1 MKKSTYKYLL
11 TIYLI
16 LMIFISYI
24 NQGINNIGGL
34 SSLSW
39 EEWTMIMRANT
50 WLKELGVVM
59 HSISIKQ
66 CIISFVQFMPL
77 GYLLPRVFSKL
88 NSNKNFIISSFII
101 IIIFKLVKL
110 LTLTGYFD
118 ITSIIIGF
126 IGSYIIYCISK

>member
-11 TIYLI
+11 TVYLI

-34 SSLSW
+34 SYF
-39 EEWTMIMRANT
+39 EAIC
-50 WLKELGVVM
+50 
-59 HSISIKQ
+59 HSTNLIPLYNIPIKQ

-88 NSNKNFIISSFII
+88 NSSKIFIISSFVI

-126 IGSYIIYCISK
+126 MGSYIIYRILK

>member
-34 SSLSW
+34 SYFEAICPSTNLVPL
-39 EEWTMIMRANT
+39 NN
-50 WLKELGVVM
+50 
-59 HSISIKQ
+59 ISIKQ

-88 NSNKNFIISSFII
+88 NSSKNFIISSFII
-101 IIIFKLVKL
+101 ITIFKLIKL
-110 LTLTGYFD
+110 LTLTGYLD
-118 ITSIIIGF
+118 ISSILLGF
-126 IGSYIIYCISK
+126 MGSYLIYRILK

>member
-24 NQGINNIGGL
+24 NQGINNIGVL
-34 SSLSW
+34 SYF
-39 EEWTMIMRANT
+39 EAIC
-50 WLKELGVVM
+50 
-59 HSISIKQ
+59 HSTNLVPLNNISIKQ

-101 IIIFKLVKL
+101 ITIFKLIKL

-118 ITSIIIGF
+118 ISNILLGF
-126 IGSYIIYCISK
+126 MGSYIIYRILK

>member
-34 SSLSW
+34 SYFEAICHSTNLVP
-39 EEWTMIMRANT
+39 
-50 WLKELGVVM
+50 L

-110 LTLTGYFD
+110 LTLT
-118 ITSIIIGF
+118 
-126 IGSYIIYCISK
+126 

>member
-11 TIYLI
+11 TVYLI

-34 SSLSW
+34 SYF
-39 EEWTMIMRANT
+39 EAIC
-50 WLKELGVVM
+50 
-59 HSISIKQ
+59 HSTNLIPLYNISIKQ
-66 CIISFVQFMPL
+66 FIISFVQFMPL

-88 NSNKNFIISSFII
+88 NSSKIFIISSFVI

-126 IGSYIIYCISK
+126 MGSYIIYRILK

>member
-34 SSLSW
+34 SYFEAICHSTNLVP
-39 EEWTMIMRANT
+39 
-50 WLKELGVVM
+50 L

-118 ITSIIIGF
+118 ISSIFLGF
-126 IGSYIIYCISK
+126 VGSFIIYRILK

>member
-11 TIYLI
+11 TVYLI

-34 SSLSW
+34 SYF
-39 EEWTMIMRANT
+39 EAIC
-50 WLKELGVVM
+50 
-59 HSISIKQ
+59 HSTNLIPLNNISIKQ

-118 ITSIIIGF
+118 ISSILLGF
-126 IGSYIIYCISK
+126 VGSFIIYRILK

>member
-34 SSLSW
+34 SYF
-39 EEWTMIMRANT
+39 EAIY
-50 WLKELGVVM
+50 
-59 HSISIKQ
+59 HSTNLVPLNNISIKQ

-118 ITSIIIGF
+118 ISSVFLGF
-126 IGSYIIYCISK
+126 VGSYIIYRILK

>member
-34 SSLSW
+34 SYF
-39 EEWTMIMRANT
+39 EAIC
-50 WLKELGVVM
+50 
-59 HSISIKQ
+59 HSTNLVPLNNISIKQ

-77 GYLLPRVFSKL
+77 GYLPRVFSKL

-101 IIIFKLVKL
+101 ITIFKLIKL

-118 ITSIIIGF
+118 ISSILLGF
-126 IGSYIIYCISK
+126 MGSYLIYRILK

>member
-34 SSLSW
+34 SYFEAICNSTNLVPL
-39 EEWTMIMRANT
+39 NN
-50 WLKELGVVM
+50 
-59 HSISIKQ
+59 ISIKQ

-101 IIIFKLVKL
+101 ITIFKLIKL

-118 ITSIIIGF
+118 ISNILLGF
-126 IGSYIIYCISK
+126 MGSYIIYRILK

>member
-11 TIYLI
+11 TVYLI

-34 SSLSW
+34 SYF
-39 EEWTMIMRANT
+39 EAIC
-50 WLKELGVVM
+50 
-59 HSISIKQ
+59 HSTNLIPLYNISIKQ

-88 NSNKNFIISSFII
+88 NSSKIFIISSFVI

-118 ITSIIIGF
+118 ITIIIIGF
-126 IGSYIIYCISK
+126 MGSYIIYRILK

>member
-34 SSLSW
+34 SYF
-39 EEWTMIMRANT
+39 EAIC
-50 WLKELGVVM
+50 
-59 HSISIKQ
+59 HSTNLVPLNNISIKQ

-101 IIIFKLVKL
+101 IIFKLVKL

-118 ITSIIIGF
+118 ISSVFLGF
-126 IGSYIIYCISK
+126 VGSYIIYRILK

>member
-34 SSLSW
+34 SYFEAICHSTNLVPL
-39 EEWTMIMRANT
+39 R
-50 WLKELGVVM
+50 
-59 HSISIKQ
+59 SISIKQ

-101 IIIFKLVKL
+101 IFKLVKL

-118 ITSIIIGF
+118 ISSIFLGF
-126 IGSYIIYCISK
+126 VGSYIIYRILK

>member
-11 TIYLI
+11 TVYLI

-34 SSLSW
+34 SY
-39 EEWTMIMRANT
+39 
-50 WLKELGVVM
+50 
-59 HSISIKQ
+59 
-66 CIISFVQFMPL
+66 FVQFMPL

-88 NSNKNFIISSFII
+88 NSSKIFIISSFVI

-126 IGSYIIYCISK
+126 MGSYIIYRILK

>member
-34 SSLSW
+34 SYF
-39 EEWTMIMRANT
+39 EAIC
-50 WLKELGVVM
+50 
-59 HSISIKQ
+59 HSTNLVPLNNISIKQ

-88 NSNKNFIISSFII
+88 NSSKNFIISSFII
-101 IIIFKLVKL
+101 ITIFKLIKL

-118 ITSIIIGF
+118 ISSILLGF
-126 IGSYIIYCISK
+126 MGSYLI

>member
-11 TIYLI
+11 TVYLI

-34 SSLSW
+34 SYF
-39 EEWTMIMRANT
+39 EAIC
-50 WLKELGVVM
+50 
-59 HSISIKQ
+59 HSTNLIPLY
-66 CIISFVQFMPL
+66 IISFVQFMPL

-88 NSNKNFIISSFII
+88 NSSKIFIISSFVI

-126 IGSYIIYCISK
+126 MGSYIIYRILK

>member
-34 SSLSW
+34 SYF
-39 EEWTMIMRANT
+39 EAIY
-50 WLKELGVVM
+50 
-59 HSISIKQ
+59 HSTNLVPLNNISIKQ

-77 GYLLPRVFSKL
+77 GYPPPRVFPKL
-88 NSNKNFIISSFII
+88 NSKRLQVVEGFRASKGINKPE
-101 IIIFKLVKL
+101 L

-118 ITSIIIGF
+118 ISSILLGF
-126 IGSYIIYCISK
+126 MGSYLIYRILK

>member
-11 TIYLI
+11 TVYLI

-34 SSLSW
+34 SHF
-39 EEWTMIMRANT
+39 EAIC
-50 WLKELGVVM
+50 
-59 HSISIKQ
+59 HSINLVPLYNISIKQ
-66 CIISFVQFMPL
+66 CIISFVQFVPL

-88 NSNKNFIISSFII
+88 NSSKIFIISSFVI

-126 IGSYIIYCISK
+126 MGSYIIYRTLK